1 MPLPVDASPEV
12 PAVRFID
19 SVEIGL
25 GREETVR
32 LLSDPRHL
40 PMWLR
45 GLVRHE
51 PISGTHGEV
60 GTVSKVVLRN
70 GADEIEAIE
79 TITVR
84 EPADLT
90 GLAGEDEVH
99 FERELVADGMRN
111 VTRDRL
117 IELNPRR
124 TRWESENE
132 YLFSSLPLRLL
143 APLMRRT
150 FQKQT
155 RQHMQDFKAYAE
167 QGIDVRS
174 TDG

>member
-1 MPLPVDASPEV
+1 M
-12 PAVRFID
+12 RFID

-32 LLSDPRHL
+32 LLSDPQHL

-51 PISGTHGEV
+51 PISGGHGEV
-60 GTVSKVVLRN
+60 GTVSKVVFRS
-70 GADEIEAIE
+70 GADEMEAIE
-79 TITVR
+79 TVTAR

-90 GLAGEDEVH
+90 GLAGEDEVL
-99 FERELVADGMRN
+99 FERELVAEGMRN

-132 YLFSSLPLRLL
+132 YTFSALPMRLA
-143 APLMRRT
+143 APFMRRM

-155 RQHMQDFKAYAE
+155 RRHMQDFKAFAE
-167 QGIDVRS
+167 RGVDVRT
-174 TDG
+174 TDN

>member
-1 MPLPVDASPEV
+1 M
-12 PAVRFID
+12 RYTD

-25 GREETVR
+25 RREEVVR
-32 LLSDPRHL
+32 LLSDPDSL

-51 PISGTHGEV
+51 PVRGAHGEV
-60 GTVSKVVLRN
+60 DTVSEVVLRH
-70 GADEIEAIE
+70 GTEEMAGTE
-79 TITVR
+79 TVIAR

-90 GLAGEDEVH
+90 GISGETDVV
-99 FERELVADGMRN
+99 FERELVADGMRC

-132 YLFSSLPLRLL
+132 YRFDSMKMRLL
-143 APLMRRT
+143 APLMRSA

-155 RQHMQDFKAYAE
+155 RQHMQDFKAFAE
-167 QGIDVRS
+167 RGIDVRS
-174 TDG
+174 TES